1 MACRALGN
9 CLADP
14 LITLGVLSAAA
25 YDCRRAAIRNSWV
38 KYPEVDS
45 GEVLVRFLS
54 AVGPE
59 PPAKLVAEHGQFG
72 DIVMLQTNVTSRNI
86 GPMLTVYRWL
96 QFAAVEPPYS
106 RAHYVA
112 KLDDDG
118 FVNVP
123 ELAVHLRLLR
133 NMGKTF
139 VYYGI
144 FYYTTWQMHRHKVGA
159 SAYDSATAR
168 RQNSKCIAE
177 KTCSG
182 VFGFAAAP
190 AQIIG
195 QDLARALANS
205 PKAMAYTQG
214 SRAIL
219 DDPVKSKTFATEDSF
234 LGYAIHDLLPE
245 DFKGITLAQID
256 RYKYTF
262 DSWGFTLKP
271 TTILYHDKLKSS
283 YRLRAAHL
291 YAQNNACPTNVS
303 VRCSRRNPQAPQYAE
318 TCILKPNNKSCPL
331 KATNM
336 KTSKYFRCDVYTSK
350 TLAASANLSRAC
362 LGLRLGFN
370 GTHDV
375 GVTWRGAMG
384 PKCK

>member
-9 CLADP
+9 CMADP
-14 LITLGVLSAAA
+14 LITLGVLSAAV

-45 GEVLVRFLS
+45 GEVLVRFLT
-54 AVGPE
+54 AVGPLL
-59 PPAKLVAEHGQFG
+59 PAKLVAEHAHFG

-118 FVNVP
+118 FVHVP
-123 ELAVHLRLLR
+123 ELASHLRLLR
-133 NMGKTF
+133 DMGKTF

-144 FYYTTWQMHRHKVGA
+144 FYYTTWRMHTHQVGA
-159 SAYDSATAR
+159 STYDWNGAR
-168 RQNSKCIAE
+168 KANSKCIAD
-177 KTCSG
+177 KNCSG

-190 AQIIG
+190 AQILG
-195 QDLARALANS
+195 LDLATALATS
-205 PKAMAYTQG
+205 PRAMAYTHG

-234 LGYAIHDLLPE
+234 LGYAIHDLLPD
-245 DFKGITLAQID
+245 DFTGVTLARID

-271 TTILYHDKLKSS
+271 STILYHDKLKSS
-283 YRLRAAHL
+283 YRLRAAYL
-291 YAQNNACPTNVS
+291 YARDQACPTNVS
-303 VRCSRRNPQAPQYAE
+303 ISCSKRDPRAHYAE
-318 TCILKPNNKSCPL
+318 TCDLRPNNKSCAL
-331 KATNM
+331 KGTNV
-336 KTSKYFRCDVYTSK
+336 KNTKYFLCDVYSINK
-350 TLAASANLSRAC
+350 LAASVNLSREC
-362 LGLRLGFN
+362 LGVRQGFN

-375 GVTWRGAMG
+375 GTTWRGALPQG
-384 PKCK
+384 CK

>member
-1 MACRALGN
+1 M
-9 CLADP
+9 ADP
-14 LITLGVLSAAA
+14 LIALGVLSAAA

-59 PPAKLVAEHGQFG
+59 PPAKLVAEHEQFG

-106 RAHYVA
+106 RAQYVA

-118 FVNVP
+118 FVHVP
-123 ELAVHLRLLR
+123 ELASHLRLLR
-133 NMGKTF
+133 DMGKTF

-159 SAYDSATAR
+159 STYDHRGASRA
-168 RQNSKCIAE
+168 NSKCIAD

-195 QDLARALANS
+195 LDLAQALAIS
-205 PKAMAYTQG
+205 PRAMAYTHG
-214 SRAIL
+214 SRDIL
-219 DDPVKSKTFATEDSF
+219 NDSKKSKTFATEDSF
-234 LGYAIHDLLPE
+234 LGYAIRDLLP
-245 DFKGITLAQID
+245 DGFKGITLARID

-262 DSWGFTLKP
+262 DSWGFTMKP
-271 TTILYHDKLKSS
+271 STILYHDKLKSS
-283 YRLRAAHL
+283 YRLRAAYL
-291 YAQNNACPTNVS
+291 YARDRACPTNVS
-303 VRCSRRNPQAPQYAE
+303 VHCNRRDSGAHYAE
-318 TCILKPNNKSCPL
+318 TCDLRPNNNSCKL
-331 KATNM
+331 KATEM
-336 KTSKYFRCDVYTSK
+336 KRSPYFLCDIYRIGA
-350 TLAASANLSRAC
+350 LQASANLSRDC
-362 LGLRLGFN
+362 LGLRQGFN
-370 GTHDV
+370 GTHDD
-375 GVTWRGAMG
+375 GVTWRGAMPQG
-384 PKCK
+384 CKT

>member
-1 MACRALGN
+1 MACRANGN
-9 CLADP
+9 CMADP

-25 YDCRRAAIRNSWV
+25 YDCRRTAIRNSWAQ
-38 KYPEVDS
+38 YPEVDS

-54 AVGPE
+54 AVGPQ
-59 PPAKLVAEHGQFG
+59 PPAKLVAEHEKFG
-72 DIVMLQTNVTSRNI
+72 DIVMLPTNVTTRHI

-118 FVNVP
+118 FVHVP
-123 ELAVHLRLLR
+123 ELAAHLRLLR
-133 NMGKTF
+133 DMGKVF

-144 FYYTTWQMHRHKVGA
+144 FYYTTWQMYKHKVGA
-159 SAYDSATAR
+159 STYDPKTAE
-168 RQNSKCIAE
+168 RQNSKCMAA

-195 QDLARALANS
+195 LDLARALADS

-219 DDPVKSKTFATEDSF
+219 DDPVASKTFATEDSF
-234 LGYAIHDLLPE
+234 LGYAIHDLLPD
-245 DFKGITLAQID
+245 DFKGVTIAKID
-256 RYKYTF
+256 RFKYTF
-262 DSWGFTLKP
+262 DSWGFSLKP

-291 YAQNNACPTNVS
+291 YAQNHACPTNVS
-303 VRCSRRNPQAPQYAE
+303 VSCSRRNPRAQLAE
-318 TCILKPNNKSCPL
+318 TCTLRPNNKSCPQ
-331 KATNM
+331 KSTNV
-336 KTSKYFRCDVYTSK
+336 KSSKYFLCDVYTSK
-350 TLAASANLSRAC
+350 TLEASANLSREC
-362 LGLRLGFN
+362 LGLRQGFN

-384 PKCK
+384 PACSK